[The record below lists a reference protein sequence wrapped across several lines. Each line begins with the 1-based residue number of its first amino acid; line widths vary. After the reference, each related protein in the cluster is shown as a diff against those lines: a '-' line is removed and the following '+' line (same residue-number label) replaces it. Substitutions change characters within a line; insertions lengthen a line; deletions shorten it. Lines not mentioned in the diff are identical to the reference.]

1 MSNKPILNKTKLLE
15 LLTREKIPYVLHN
28 HEPFFTVKDA
38 ENNRKGMTG
47 EHTKNIFLKN
57 KKNEFFLLSCSDKQ
71 TLDLKKISKVFKLGN
86 ISFAKEDKLYEIL
99 GVLPGSVSPFG
110 LLNDKKNLVKFYLDN
125 RIAKSKEVNFHPL
138 ENTSTITISVK
149 DFTNFMIKRNKLIN
163 TIDYETYSFIC

>member
-1 MSNKPILNKTKLLE
+1 MLLE
-15 LLTREKIPYVLHN
+15 HIWCSQVS
-28 HEPFFTVKDA
+28 
-38 ENNRKGMTG
+38 NRSICIT
-47 EHTKNIFLKN
+47 
-57 KKNEFFLLSCSDKQ
+57 
-71 TLDLKKISKVFKLGN
+71 LGN

-149 DFTNFMIKRNKLIN
+149 DFTNFMIKQNKLIN